1 MKNIILLTGA
11 LTIMAT
17 VSSFGQNKTTL
28 PKAPPPPPIQQVA
41 PPPPPPTLA
50 SQPSSYDSELS
61 GKNLK
66 EIYLE
71 ENQIYSSVDVQPEF
85 PGGNDALYKYV
96 GANLKYPAAA
106 KENNI
111 TGKVIVQFIIEKD
124 GTISTP
130 TIIRDEVGYGATDEV
145 LRILKGMPSW
155 KAGQQDGKIVRVQ
168 YTLPVKFKL

>member
-1 MKNIILLTGA
+1 MKNIIFLAGF

-50 SQPSSYDSELS
+50 SQPSSYDSEPS

-71 ENQIYSSVDVQPEF
+71 ENQVYRVVDVQPEF
-85 PGGNDALYKYV
+85 PGGNNAMYKYI
-96 GANLKYPAAA
+96 GEHLQYPADANA
-106 KENNI
+106 KKI
-111 TGKVIVQFIIEKD
+111 TGKVIAQFIVEKD
-124 GTISTP
+124 GSVSTP
-130 TIIRDEVGYGATDEV
+130 TIVRDEVGNGATEEV
-145 LRILKGMPSW
+145 IRLLNAMPSW
-155 KAGQQDGKIVRVQ
+155 KAGQQDGKIVRVM
-168 YTLPVKFKL
+168 YTLPVVFKL

>member
-1 MKNIILLTGA
+1 M
-11 LTIMAT
+11 
-17 VSSFGQNKTTL
+17 
-28 PKAPPPPPIQQVA
+28 
-41 PPPPPPTLA
+41 
-50 SQPSSYDSELS
+50 
-61 GKNLK
+61 
-66 EIYLE
+66 
-71 ENQIYSSVDVQPEF
+71 DVQPEF

-145 LRILKGMPSW
+145 LRILRHAKLESRS
-155 KAGQQDGKIVRVQ
+155 AGW
-168 YTLPVKFKL
+168 

>member
-1 MKNIILLTGA
+1 MKNIIFLAGF

-50 SQPSSYDSELS
+50 SQPSSYDSEPS

-71 ENQIYSSVDVQPEF
+71 ENQVYRVVDVQPEF
-85 PGGNDALYKYV
+85 PGGNNAMYKYI
-96 GANLKYPAAA
+96 GEHLQYPADA
-106 KENNI
+106 KAKKI
-111 TGKVIVQFIIEKD
+111 TGKVIAQFIVEKD
-124 GTISTP
+124 GSVSTP
-130 TIIRDEVGYGATDEV
+130 TIVRDEVGNGATEEV
-145 LRILKGMPSW
+145 IHLLNAMPSW
-155 KAGQQDGKIVRVQ
+155 KAGQQDGKIVRVM
-168 YTLPVKFKL
+168 YTLPVVFKL